1 MQLIHHKCN
10 NPTTQPNY
18 PSQRELQFRTRSI
31 IQNAPQKN
39 CRINTANAKYFLEK
53 ALFNLTT
60 SKPLLESRIKSS
72 RNSGSQRGELQ
83 LVVLMWFLC
92 LLGLLSDES
101 HGGGAIIGSLG
112 EQAPRCRIST
122 SERRIRKRPTFLQ
135 KVI

>member
-1 MQLIHHKCN
+1 MKNNVENATDPPQMQQP
-10 NPTTQPNY
+10 NPTIHP
-18 PSQRELQFRTRSI
+18 
-31 IQNAPQKN
+31 
-39 CRINTANAKYFLEK
+39 NTAIAKYFLEK
-53 ALFNLTT
+53 PLFNLTT

-122 SERRIRKRPTFLQ
+122 SERRIRIRPTFLQ
-135 KVI
+135 VI